1 MIIFPYISKVP
12 KGVDA
17 RVVEILKSYLPKLQ
31 ELKTAF
37 DEYEK
42 KCISGPRRCMPGR
55 CRLAH
60 SIELGLGFRG
70 SASSFGKLYFVC
82 QSDHRRKEMSLQ
94 IPVEGV
100 ALAAHRAKRLQPPAI
115 PGMAQ
120 LGNIKRAWTDR
131 APEGYKRL
139 LDTTRKRLQAFD
151 ESLGIEPFAFSGDE
165 ESASAD
171 ESEGDPTSTPFPYS
185 PSKSDAF
192 YRSPSK
198 KAVKKKD
205 DTPSP
210 PKKAYSV
217 MKRPQPKPRPA
228 YKQYKAG
235 TTPFGLSSFKLATK
249 PSEGLTSAVHSV
261 AAGAAGAA
269 GSSKTGAKS
278 SPITSSR
285 PAVKPAPFLSSP
297 SAGSSKGARKT
308 SVTSFIECL
317 EADLSDSIIE
327 VTSTDDDSPSI
338 APAKR
343 RATCDIKGKGKAS
356 SNASPAKS
364 RAKRL
369 RKSDE
374 DEKYSSDGDEDR
386 VAAKRLKK
394 L

>member
-1 MIIFPYISKVP
+1 
-12 KGVDA
+12 
-17 RVVEILKSYLPKLQ
+17 
-31 ELKTAF
+31 
-37 DEYEK
+37 
-42 KCISGPRRCMPGR
+42 
-55 CRLAH
+55 
-60 SIELGLGFRG
+60 
-70 SASSFGKLYFVC
+70 
-82 QSDHRRKEMSLQ
+82 MSLQ

-198 KAVKKKD
+198 KD
-205 DTPSP
+205 
-210 PKKAYSV
+210 
-217 MKRPQPKPRPA
+217 
-228 YKQYKAG
+228 
-235 TTPFGLSSFKLATK
+235 
-249 PSEGLTSAVHSV
+249 
-261 AAGAAGAA
+261 
-269 GSSKTGAKS
+269 
-278 SPITSSR
+278 
-285 PAVKPAPFLSSP
+285 
-297 SAGSSKGARKT
+297 
-308 SVTSFIECL
+308 
-317 EADLSDSIIE
+317 IIE

-374 DEKYSSDGDEDR
+374 ERIQKKIAS
-386 VAAKRLKK
+386 AKRLK